1 MLVKLISF
9 CLLIPGPWNLPA
21 YFPDEYHI
29 ISQQI
34 LRLKIFEIKNIYVS
48 INI

>member
-9 CLLIPGPWNLPA
+9 WLTHSRTLESACI
-21 YFPDEYHI
+21 FPDEYHI

-34 LRLKIFEIKNIYVS
+34 LRLKNFEIKKIYVS